1 MINFEDLKKDF
12 ENFDEKCLINRRD
25 EDEEEMEGEGF
36 MEIIRKEMLSP
47 ALCGFYYS
55 RLDIKAASD
64 LFGESVQVRERR
76 RMLRDLLKSIL
87 SKEDMERLF
96 EIFKAQIDHKLSVYR
111 ELGENFPSSR
121 EIFEENEKKAEKFKR
136 KLDKILEEF

>member
-1 MINFEDLKKDF
+1 VINFEDLKKDF